1 MRANLSS
8 NMPIVILSII
18 IIFCGTF
25 SSYYST
31 ESLTAIAQIHS
42 NSTQQLPAQ
51 QLTENMGVKISSPL
65 SGQKVPV
72 GELNISGT
80 STDNAAKDCS
90 VFVDV
95 NDIKPLQKT
104 DAVGSGGQNDYSNWS
119 FTYTENYHLI
129 TEGPNELTAKLAC
142 NENLDNTNGSSSIPV
157 SNTSNGKSKWY
168 SINVTGIAVPS
179 ADEGDHNKTQ
189 SETQF
194 ANATRQNASVS
205 ESPQHTTSDH
215 AGIATL
221 SDSVQEKK
229 IADLDEEELSQPATE
244 SPSPGELQSEQAEIV
259 DLDSPII
266 PETSRHQNEESDDMI
281 QYPSSDLITDD
292 SLTYAEEQQPNELD
306 NQDNLQQPMPMSD
319 LPSENN
325 GGDQFIEEIQGT
337 DIDGAD
343 YSLSPD
349 EDELP
354 AELTEPPLQET
365 DVGPPLELF
374 GEENQGQS
382 DLVQEHTGQT
392 DSVDTDLSD
401 EARSANDI
409 YGMITGSFEQ
419 QIDTEETDTE
429 ETDTEETDTEETDT
443 EETDTEETDT
453 EETDTE
459 ETDTEETDTEETD
472 IEGIKTE
479 QDIQDLDPGDVIAE
493 EIPLMQTYTRDIE
506 STLE

>member
-8 NMPIVILSII
+8 NMPIIILSII

-25 SSYYST
+25 SSYYSA
-31 ESLTAIAQIHS
+31 ESLSAIAQMHP
-42 NSTQQLPAQ
+42 NSTQQSPAQ
-51 QLTENMGVKISSPL
+51 QLTEPMGVKISSPL

-72 GELNISGT
+72 GALNISGT

-104 DAVGSGGQNDYSNWS
+104 DAVGPGGQNDYSNWS

-142 NENLDNTNGSSSIPV
+142 NDILKNTNGSSSIPI

-168 SINVTGIAVPS
+168 SINVTGIALPS
-179 ADEGDHNKTQ
+179 ADEGDQNMTQ

-194 ANATRQNASVS
+194 ANASKQHASVS
-205 ESPQHTTSDH
+205 DSPQHTTSDQ

-221 SDSVQEKK
+221 SDSVHEEK

-244 SPSPGELQSEQAEIV
+244 SSSPKELQSEQAEIV

-266 PETSRHQNEESDDMI
+266 PETSESQNEESDDMI

-292 SLTYAEEQQPNELD
+292 SLTYAEEQQTNELD
-306 NQDNLQQPMPMSD
+306 NQDNLQQHMPMSN
-319 LPSENN
+319 LPSEND

-343 YSLSPD
+343 YRLAPD

-354 AELTEPPLQET
+354 AELTEPPLQEK

-374 GEENQGQS
+374 GEENQGQA
-382 DLVQEHTGQT
+382 DLVQEHTGQS
-392 DSVDTDLSD
+392 DNVDTDLSD

-409 YGMITGSFEQ
+409 YEMITDSFEQ
-419 QIDTEETDTE
+419 QIDTEEIDTE
-429 ETDTEETDTEETDT
+429 EIDTEEIDTEEIDT
-443 EETDTEETDT
+443 EEIDT
-453 EETDTE
+453 
-459 ETDTEETDTEETD
+459 
-472 IEGIKTE
+472 EGIKTE

>member
-31 ESLTAIAQIHS
+31 ESLTARAQIQS
-42 NSTQQLPAQ
+42 NNTQQLPAQ
-51 QLTENMGVKISSPL
+51 QLVENMGVKISSPL

-72 GELNISGT
+72 GELNILGT

-129 TEGPNELTAKLAC
+129 TEGPNELTAKLSC
-142 NENLDNTNGSSSIPV
+142 NENLENTNGSSSIHI

-179 ADEGDHNKTQ
+179 ADKGDQNKIQ

-194 ANATRQNASVS
+194 ANASKQNASVLG
-205 ESPQHTTSDH
+205 SPLHTTSDH
-215 AGIATL
+215 AGIAML
-221 SDSVQEKK
+221 SDSIQEKK
-229 IADLDEEELSQPATE
+229 IADIEEEELSQPATE
-244 SPSPGELQSEQAEIV
+244 SSSPRELQSEQAEIV
-259 DLDSPII
+259 DLESPIL
-266 PETSRHQNEESDDMI
+266 PETPRLQNEESDDMI
-281 QYPSSDLITDD
+281 QIPSSDLTTDD
-292 SLTYAEEQQPNELD
+292 SPTYPEEQQLNELH
-306 NQDNLQQPMPMSD
+306 NQDNLQQSMPMSD
-319 LPSENN
+319 LPNENDAGN
-325 GGDQFIEEIQGT
+325 PLIGEIQGI

-343 YSLSPD
+343 IRLAPD

-354 AELTEPPLQET
+354 AELTGAPLRDT
-365 DVGPPLELF
+365 DFGPPLELF
-374 GEENQGQS
+374 GEDNRDQAN
-382 DLVQEHTGQT
+382 LVQEDTGQT
-392 DSVDTDLSD
+392 DNVETELSD
-401 EARSANDI
+401 EARSANDV
-409 YGMITGSFEQ
+409 YEMITGSFE
-419 QIDTEETDTE
+419 IDTEEIDTE
-429 ETDTEETDTEETDT
+429 EIDTEEIDTEEIDT
-443 EETDTEETDT
+443 EEIDTEEIDT
-453 EETDTE
+453 EEIDTE
-459 ETDTEETDTEETD
+459 D
-472 IEGIKTE
+472 IKTE

-493 EIPLMQTYTRDIE
+493 ELPLMQTYTRDIE

>member
-42 NSTQQLPAQ
+42 NSTQQLPV
-51 QLTENMGVKISSPL
+51 TENMGVKISSPL

-80 STDNAAKDCS
+80 STDSAAKDCS

-119 FTYTENYHLI
+119 FTYTENYQLI
-129 TEGPNELTAKLAC
+129 SEGPNELTAKLSC
-142 NENLDNTNGSSSIPV
+142 NENLENTNGSSSTPI

-179 ADEGDHNKTQ
+179 ADEGDQNKTQ

-194 ANATRQNASVS
+194 ANASKQNARVL
-205 ESPQHTTSDH
+205 ESPQHTTSVH
-215 AGIATL
+215 AGIAML
-221 SDSVQEKK
+221 SDSIQEKK
-229 IADLDEEELSQPATE
+229 IADIDEEELSQPATE
-244 SPSPGELQSEQAEIV
+244 SSSPRELQSEQAEIV
-259 DLDSPII
+259 DLDSSSM
-266 PETSRHQNEESDDMI
+266 PETFRHQSEESDDMI
-281 QYPSSDLITDD
+281 QYPSSDLMTDD
-292 SLTYAEEQQPNELD
+292 ILTYSDELQPSELD

-319 LPSENN
+319 LPSEND
-325 GGDQFIEEIQGT
+325 GGDQLIEEIQGT

-343 YSLSPD
+343 YRLAPD

-354 AELTEPPLQET
+354 AELTEPPLQDT
-365 DVGPPLELF
+365 DFGPPLELF
-374 GEENQGQS
+374 GEDNQGHA
-382 DLVQEHTGQT
+382 DLIQEYTGQT
-392 DSVDTDLSD
+392 DNVDTDLSD
-401 EARSANDI
+401 EERSANDI
-409 YGMITGSFEQ
+409 YEMITGGFEQ
-419 QIDTEETDTE
+419 QIDTEEIDTE
-429 ETDTEETDTEETDT
+429 EIDTEEIDTEEIDT
-443 EETDTEETDT
+443 EEIDTED
-453 EETDTE
+453 
-459 ETDTEETDTEETD
+459 
-472 IEGIKTE
+472 IKTE
-479 QDIQDLDPGDVIAE
+479 QEIQDLDPGDVIAE

>member
-1 MRANLSS
+1 MRANLYS

-31 ESLTAIAQIHS
+31 QSLTAIAQIHS
-42 NSTQQLPAQ
+42 NSPQQLPAQ
-51 QLTENMGVKISSPL
+51 QLTEDMGVKISSPL

-129 TEGPNELTAKLAC
+129 TEGPNELTAKLSC
-142 NENLDNTNGSSSIPV
+142 NNNLENTTGSSSIPI
-157 SNTSNGKSKWY
+157 SNTSNSKSKWY

-179 ADEGDHNKTQ
+179 VDEGDQNKIQ

-194 ANATRQNASVS
+194 ANPSKQNATVS

-221 SDSVQEKK
+221 PNSIQEKK
-229 IADLDEEELSQPATE
+229 IADLDGEELSQPATE
-244 SPSPGELQSEQAEIV
+244 SFSPKDLQSEHQSSEIV
-259 DLDSPII
+259 DLDSSSI
-266 PETSRHQNEESDDMI
+266 PETSRYQNEESDGMM
-281 QYPSSDLITDD
+281 QHQSSDLTTDD
-292 SLTYAEEQQPNELD
+292 SLSYSEEQQPHELH
-306 NQDNLQQPMPMSD
+306 NQDDLQQPMPMSD
-319 LPSENN
+319 LPNENDAGN
-325 GGDQFIEEIQGT
+325 PLIEEIQGI

-343 YSLSPD
+343 QKLAPD
-349 EDELP
+349 EDELL
-354 AELTEPPLQET
+354 AEITEAPLQDT
-365 DVGPPLELF
+365 DFGQPLELF
-374 GEENQGQS
+374 SEDNQGQA
-382 DLVQEHTGQT
+382 DLVQEHTSQT
-392 DSVDTDLSD
+392 DNVDRDLSD

-409 YGMITGSFEQ
+409 YEMITGSFEQ
-419 QIDTEETDTE
+419 QIDTEEIDTE
-429 ETDTEETDTEETDT
+429 EIDTEEIDTEEIDT
-443 EETDTEETDT
+443 EEIDTEEIDT
-453 EETDTE
+453 EEIDTE
-459 ETDTEETDTEETD
+459 EIDTED
-472 IEGIKTE
+472 IKTV

-493 EIPLMQTYTRDIE
+493 EIPLMQSYTRDIE

>member
-31 ESLTAIAQIHS
+31 QSLTAIAQIHS

-51 QLTENMGVKISSPL
+51 QMTENMGVKISSPL

-80 STDNAAKDCS
+80 STDDAAKDCS

-129 TEGPNELTAKLAC
+129 TEGPNELTAKLSC
-142 NENLDNTNGSSSIPV
+142 NENLENTNGSSSIPI

-179 ADEGDHNKTQ
+179 ADEGDQNKTQ

-194 ANATRQNASVS
+194 ANASKQNASVS

-221 SDSVQEKK
+221 SDSIQEKK
-229 IADLDEEELSQPATE
+229 IAGIDEEELSQPATE
-244 SPSPGELQSEQAEIV
+244 SSSPRELQSEHQSSEIV
-259 DLDSPII
+259 DLESPSI

-281 QYPSSDLITDD
+281 QYPSSDLTTDD
-292 SLTYAEEQQPNELD
+292 SPTYPEEQQLNELH

-319 LPSENN
+319 LPNENDAGN
-325 GGDQFIEEIQGT
+325 PLIEEIQGI
-337 DIDGAD
+337 DIDGAND
-343 YSLSPD
+343 RLAPD

-354 AELTEPPLQET
+354 AELTEAPLQDT
-365 DVGPPLELF
+365 DFGPPLELF
-374 GEENQGQS
+374 GEDNQDQAN
-382 DLVQEHTGQT
+382 LVQEDMGQT
-392 DSVDTDLSD
+392 DNVDTDLSD
-401 EARSANDI
+401 EERSANDI
-409 YGMITGSFEQ
+409 YEIITGSFEQ
-419 QIDTEETDTE
+419 QIDTEEIDTE
-429 ETDTEETDTEETDT
+429 EIDTEEIDTEEIDT
-443 EETDTEETDT
+443 EEIDTEDIDT
-453 EETDTE
+453 EDIDTE
-459 ETDTEETDTEETD
+459 DIDTEDIDTED
-472 IEGIKTE
+472 IKTE

-493 EIPLMQTYTRDIE
+493 EIPLMQTYTRGIE

>member
-80 STDNAAKDCS
+80 STDNSAKDCS

-129 TEGPNELTAKLAC
+129 TEGPNELTAKLSC
-142 NENLDNTNGSSSIPV
+142 NENLENTNGSSSIPI

-168 SINVTGIAVPS
+168 SVNVTGIAGPS
-179 ADEGDHNKTQ
+179 ADEGDQNKTQ

-194 ANATRQNASVS
+194 ANASKQNATVT
-205 ESPQHTTSDH
+205 ESPQQHTTSDH
-215 AGIATL
+215 ADIAAL
-221 SDSVQEKK
+221 SDSIQEKK
-229 IADLDEEELSQPATE
+229 IADIDEEELSQQATE
-244 SPSPGELQSEQAEIV
+244 SSSPREFQSEHQPSEIV
-259 DLDSPII
+259 DLESPSI
-266 PETSRHQNEESDDMI
+266 PETSRHQNDESDDMV
-281 QYPSSDLITDD
+281 QYPSSDLTTDD
-292 SLTYAEEQQPNELD
+292 SPTYTEEQQLNELN
-306 NQDNLQQPMPMSD
+306 NQDNLQQPLPMFD
-319 LPSENN
+319 LPNENDAGN
-325 GGDQFIEEIQGT
+325 PVIEDQGI

-343 YSLSPD
+343 YRLAPD

-354 AELTEPPLQET
+354 AELTEAPLQDT
-365 DVGPPLELF
+365 DFGPPLDLF
-374 GEENQGQS
+374 GEDNQDQAN
-382 DLVQEHTGQT
+382 LVQEHTGLT
-392 DSVDTDLSD
+392 DNVDTDLSD
-401 EARSANDI
+401 EAQSANDI
-409 YGMITGSFEQ
+409 YEMITGSFEQ
-419 QIDTEETDTE
+419 QLDTEEIDTEEIDTDEIDTE
-429 ETDTEETDTEETDT
+429 EIDTDEIDTED
-443 EETDTEETDT
+443 
-453 EETDTE
+453 
-459 ETDTEETDTEETD
+459 
-472 IEGIKTE
+472 IKTE
-479 QDIQDLDPGDVIAE
+479 QDIQDLDPEDVIAE

>member
-8 NMPIVILSII
+8 NMPIIILSII

-31 ESLTAIAQIHS
+31 ESLSAIAQMQP

-142 NENLDNTNGSSSIPV
+142 NENLENTNGSSSIPV

-179 ADEGDHNKTQ
+179 ADEGDQNKTQ

-194 ANATRQNASVS
+194 ANAPKQNASVS

-221 SDSVQEKK
+221 SDSAQEKK
-229 IADLDEEELSQPATE
+229 IADLDEGELSQPATE
-244 SPSPGELQSEQAEIV
+244 SPSPRELQSEQNEIV
-259 DLDSPII
+259 DLDSPVI
-266 PETSRHQNEESDDMI
+266 PETSRHQNEENDDMI

-325 GGDQFIEEIQGT
+325 GGDQFIEDIQGT

-343 YSLSPD
+343 YMLSPD
-349 EDELP
+349 EDVLP

-382 DLVQEHTGQT
+382 DLVQGHTGQT
-392 DSVDTDLSD
+392 DNVDTDLSD

-409 YGMITGSFEQ
+409 YEMITGSFEQ
-419 QIDTEETDTE
+419 QIDTKEIDTE
-429 ETDTEETDTEETDT
+429 EIDTEEIDTEEIDT
-443 EETDTEETDT
+443 EEIDTEEIDT
-453 EETDTE
+453 
-459 ETDTEETDTEETD
+459 
-472 IEGIKTE
+472 EGIKTG
-479 QDIQDLDPGDVIAE
+479 QDIQDLDLGDVIAE
-493 EIPLMQTYTRDIE
+493 EIPLMQSYTRDIE
-506 STLE
+506 SMLE

>member
-8 NMPIVILSII
+8 NMPIIILSII

-31 ESLTAIAQIHS
+31 ESLSAIAQMHP
-42 NSTQQLPAQ
+42 NGTQQSPAQ
-51 QLTENMGVKISSPL
+51 QLTEPMGVKISSPL

-90 VFVDV
+90 VLVDV

-104 DAVGSGGQNDYSNWS
+104 DAVGPGGQNDYSSWS

-142 NENLDNTNGSSSIPV
+142 NENLENTNGSSSIPV

-179 ADEGDHNKTQ
+179 ADEGDQNKTQ

-194 ANATRQNASVS
+194 ANASKQNASVS

-229 IADLDEEELSQPATE
+229 IADLDEEELSQPDTE
-244 SPSPGELQSEQAEIV
+244 SSSPRELQSEQAE
-259 DLDSPII
+259 DLDRPNI
-266 PETSRHQNEESDDMI
+266 PETSRHQIEESDDMI

-382 DLVQEHTGQT
+382 DLVQGHTGQT
-392 DSVDTDLSD
+392 DNVDTDLSD

-409 YGMITGSFEQ
+409 YEMITGSFEQ
-419 QIDTEETDTE
+419 QTDTEEIDTEEIDTE
-429 ETDTEETDTEETDT
+429 EIDTEEIDTEEIDT
-443 EETDTEETDT
+443 ED
-453 EETDTE
+453 
-459 ETDTEETDTEETD
+459 
-472 IEGIKTE
+472 IKTE
-479 QDIQDLDPGDVIAE
+479 QDIQDSDPGDVMAE

>member
-8 NMPIVILSII
+8 NMPIVILSFI
-18 IIFCGTF
+18 IIFCGAF

-31 ESLTAIAQIHS
+31 ESLSAIAQMHS

-51 QLTENMGVKISSPL
+51 QLTEHMGVKISSPL

-90 VFVDV
+90 VLVDV

-129 TEGPNELTAKLAC
+129 TEGPNELTAKLSC
-142 NENLDNTNGSSSIPV
+142 NNNLENTTGSSSIPI

-179 ADEGDHNKTQ
+179 VDEGDQNKIQ

-194 ANATRQNASVS
+194 ANPFKQNATVS

-221 SDSVQEKK
+221 PNSIQEKK
-229 IADLDEEELSQPATE
+229 IADIDEEELSQPATE
-244 SPSPGELQSEQAEIV
+244 SSSPKELQSEQAEIV
-259 DLDSPII
+259 ELDSPGI

-281 QYPSSDLITDD
+281 QYPSTDLTTDD
-292 SLTYAEEQQPNELD
+292 SLTYSEEQQPNELH

-319 LPSENN
+319 LPSENEAGN
-325 GGDQFIEEIQGT
+325 QLIEEIQGT

-343 YSLSPD
+343 YRLAPD

-354 AELTEPPLQET
+354 AELTETPLQDT
-365 DVGPPLELF
+365 DFGQPLELF
-374 GEENQGQS
+374 GEDNQGQA
-382 DLVQEHTGQT
+382 DLVEEHTSQT
-392 DSVDTDLSD
+392 DNVDTDLSD

-409 YGMITGSFEQ
+409 YEIITGSFEQ
-419 QIDTEETDTE
+419 QINTEEIDTEVIDTEEIDTE
-429 ETDTEETDTEETDT
+429 EIDTEVIDTEEIDTEEIDT
-443 EETDTEETDT
+443 ED
-453 EETDTE
+453 
-459 ETDTEETDTEETD
+459 
-472 IEGIKTE
+472 IKTE

-493 EIPLMQTYTRDIE
+493 EIPLMQSYNRDIE

>member
-51 QLTENMGVKISSPL
+51 QLTENMGVKINSPL

-80 STDNAAKDCS
+80 STDNSAKDCS

-129 TEGPNELTAKLAC
+129 TEGPNELTAKLSC
-142 NENLDNTNGSSSIPV
+142 NENLENTNGSSSIPI

-168 SINVTGIAVPS
+168 SVNVTGIAGPS
-179 ADEGDHNKTQ
+179 ADEGDQNKTQ

-194 ANATRQNASVS
+194 ANASKQNATVT
-205 ESPQHTTSDH
+205 ESPQQHTTSDH
-215 AGIATL
+215 ADIAAL
-221 SDSVQEKK
+221 SDSIQEKK
-229 IADLDEEELSQPATE
+229 IADIDEEELSQQATE
-244 SPSPGELQSEQAEIV
+244 SSSPREFQSEHQPSEIV
-259 DLDSPII
+259 DLESPSI
-266 PETSRHQNEESDDMI
+266 PETSRHQNDESDDMV
-281 QYPSSDLITDD
+281 QYPSSDLTTDD
-292 SLTYAEEQQPNELD
+292 SPTYTEEQQLNELN
-306 NQDNLQQPMPMSD
+306 NQDNLQQPLPMFD
-319 LPSENN
+319 LPNENDAGN
-325 GGDQFIEEIQGT
+325 PVIEDQGI

-343 YSLSPD
+343 YRLAPD

-354 AELTEPPLQET
+354 AELTEAPLQDT
-365 DVGPPLELF
+365 DFGPPLDLF
-374 GEENQGQS
+374 GEDNQDQAN
-382 DLVQEHTGQT
+382 LVQEHTGLT
-392 DSVDTDLSD
+392 DNVDTDLSD
-401 EARSANDI
+401 EAQSANDI
-409 YGMITGSFEQ
+409 YEMITGSFEQ
-419 QIDTEETDTE
+419 QLDTEEIDTDEIDTEEIDTE
-429 ETDTEETDTEETDT
+429 DIDTDEIDTED
-443 EETDTEETDT
+443 
-453 EETDTE
+453 
-459 ETDTEETDTEETD
+459 
-472 IEGIKTE
+472 IKTE
-479 QDIQDLDPGDVIAE
+479 QDIQDLAPGDVIAE
-493 EIPLMQTYTRDIE
+493 EIPLMQTYTR
-506 STLE
+506 

>member
-8 NMPIVILSII
+8 NMPIIILSIV
-18 IIFCGTF
+18 IIFCGAF

-31 ESLTAIAQIHS
+31 ESLSAIAQTPS
-42 NSTQQLPAQ
+42 NSTQQSPAQ
-51 QLTENMGVKISSPL
+51 QLTEPMGVKISSPL

-72 GELNISGT
+72 GELDISGT

-104 DAVGSGGQNDYSNWS
+104 DAVGPGGQNDYSNWS

-142 NENLDNTNGSSSIPV
+142 NENLANTNGSSSIPI

-179 ADEGDHNKTQ
+179 ADEGDQNKTQ

-194 ANATRQNASVS
+194 ANASKQNASVS
-205 ESPQHTTSDH
+205 ESPQHTTSDQ
-215 AGIATL
+215 AGIAAL

-244 SPSPGELQSEQAEIV
+244 TSSPKELQSEQAEIV
-259 DLDSPII
+259 GLDSPII
-266 PETSRHQNEESDDMI
+266 PETSGHQDEDSDDMI

-306 NQDNLQQPMPMSD
+306 NQDNLQQPIPMSD
-319 LPSENN
+319 LPSEND
-325 GGDQFIEEIQGT
+325 GGDRFIEEIQVT

-343 YSLSPD
+343 HRLAPD

-354 AELTEPPLQET
+354 AELTDPPLQET

-374 GEENQGQS
+374 GEENQGQA
-382 DLVQEHTGQT
+382 DLIQEHTGQT
-392 DSVDTDLSD
+392 DNVDTDLSD
-401 EARSANDI
+401 EARSANNM
-409 YGMITGSFEQ
+409 YEMITGSFEQ
-419 QIDTEETDTE
+419 QIDTEEIDTE
-429 ETDTEETDTEETDT
+429 EIDT
-443 EETDTEETDT
+443 
-453 EETDTE
+453 
-459 ETDTEETDTEETD
+459 
-472 IEGIKTE
+472 EGIKTE